1 MEDHPQFK
9 AWVALVAVCFFW
21 GTTYLGI
28 RIALE
33 TFSPL
38 VLVCS
43 RFLISGV
50 LIVAGAKIAGYA
62 LPRGKELLR
71 TSLNGVIVLGIG
83 NGCLAIAEQWV
94 PSGLAALFITTG
106 PFWMVGMEALVPG
119 GAALHMPTILGML
132 IGVTGVGVL
141 LSRDGIAGINS
152 SMLAGF
158 LVLQL
163 GCLGWSSGAIMQRRQ
178 SGDTHP
184 IVSGGIQQLA
194 TGVALLLPMLLI
206 PTAPIHWNW
215 RGIAAVVYLITF
227 GSIVGYSAFIYA
239 MSELPVSV
247 VSIYNYI
254 NPIVAVILGW
264 MVYREP
270 FGIREVI
277 AMSIIFAG
285 VYTVK
290 RYGQKH

>member
-1 MEDHPQFK
+1 M
-9 AWVALVAVCFFW
+9 ALIAVCFFW

-33 TFSPL
+33 TFTPL

-43 RFLISGV
+43 RFLISGI
-50 LIVAGAKIAGYA
+50 LIVGVAKIAGYA

-119 GAALHMPTILGML
+119 GASLHLPTILGMV
-132 IGVTGVGVL
+132 IGVAGVGVL
-141 LSRDGIAGINS
+141 LSRDGLAGINS

-163 GCLGWSSGAIMQRRQ
+163 GCLGWSAGAILQRRQ
-178 SGDTHP
+178 GGDTHP
-184 IVSGGIQQLA
+184 IVSGGVQQLA

-206 PTAPIHWNW
+206 PSAPIVWNW
-215 RGIAAVVYLITF
+215 RGIAAVAYLVTF

-254 NPIVAVILGW
+254 NPMVAVILGW
-264 MVYREP
+264 IAYREP
-270 FGIREVI
+270 FGVREVI